1 MASKVNKRSSANIKG
16 ILEIENGVLQIRVED
31 IEKPY
36 ILSDFLKEFVDL
48 EVRMAVVHAEDLD

>member
-1 MASKVNKRSSANIKG
+1 MASKVSKRSSANIKG
-16 ILEIENGVLQIRVED
+16 ILELENGVLQIRVED
-31 IEKPY
+31 VEKPY